1 MKLSGLIAVLLAVPI
16 QIILFG
22 LIWDRLVGISL
33 EMGRPLPVGVHYGIG
48 IYFNYRLLGL
58 GVLVASIVSAS
69 TQPAK
74 IRWLTLGGIL
84 LGWIW
89 WTLPMLSGRPIRGS
103 TFMILG
109 GMILILGSG
118 LLVPLLRQRVERLM
132 RHFKRP
138 GSQ

>member
-16 QIILFG
+16 QMALFA
-22 LIWDRLVGISL
+22 LVWNRLVGISL
-33 EMGRPLPVGVHYGIG
+33 DMGRPLPVGVHYGIG
-48 IYFNYRLLGL
+48 IYYSHHLLGL

-69 TQPAK
+69 TQRAK

-84 LGWIW
+84 LGWFV

-109 GMILILGSG
+109 ATILCLGSG
-118 LLVPLLRQRVERLM
+118 LLVPLLHQVAERLM
-132 RHFKRP
+132 SHFRRP
-138 GSQ
+138 GCQ